1 MGKTSKTADK
11 IDQLMERAGE
21 ALASGDY
28 FGCERLASE
37 ALELAH
43 LAKDW
48 DRMARILMPLEEA
61 RRQKRLAAADTGEV
75 HRIDSVDE
83 LLEMDTIKPGC
94 WLLEPLIVGAHG
106 REFRARADAQ
116 GVPIIVIVREPET
129 QLGDWPLAMLGP
141 VVVRT
146 RVSPPEELTPEW
158 FLAAAE
164 SMGEEAIESVQI
176 DIEPETRINRLMDRL
191 LTLRDHDELHQVV
204 AQACRAALSESAAA

>member
-1 MGKTSKTADK
+1 MSKGTRTAEK
-11 IDQLMERAGE
+11 IDQLMERASA
-21 ALASGDY
+21 ALATGAY
-28 FGCERLASE
+28 FECETLTSE

-61 RRQKRLAAADTGEV
+61 RRQKRLTAADTGKI

-83 LLEMDTIKPGC
+83 LLAMDSIESGC

-116 GVPIIVIVREPET
+116 GVAVIVIVREPET

-141 VVVRT
+141 VVVHSSGTAR
-146 RVSPPEELTPEW
+146 RVV
-158 FLAAAE
+158 
-164 SMGEEAIESVQI
+164 GG
-176 DIEPETRINRLMDRL
+176 
-191 LTLRDHDELHQVV
+191 VV
-204 AQACRAALSESAAA
+204 SRGG